1 MKSINLIID
10 KELKSLSELE
20 MLRRELAQVYSIVK
34 MGIMNDIRIK
44 VINKIY

>member
-10 KELKSLSELE
+10 KELKSLSELK